1 MGLAELYERELRAC
15 KSNCV
20 TAHVGVIH
28 LFERV
33 HDIPRT
39 QALGVE
45 GEDLVVHLGQVGLA
59 LADELRLE
67 GGVTVARRLD
77 GDLSVLAF

>member
-1 MGLAELYERELRAC
+1 MKIVGRAVGIQGGLTDESFEP
-15 KSNCV
+15 V
-20 TAHVGVIH
+20 
-28 LFERV
+28 FERV

>member
-1 MGLAELYERELRAC
+1 MDERKAQ
-15 KSNCV
+15 
-20 TAHVGVIH
+20 TAGRVSLCRDVGVIH